1 MSCLL
6 TKNSS
11 TRRKDRRADN
21 STGLRVDGLCW
32 VIEWIS
38 GLVGSV
44 GSVVHC
50 VWDEIRSRSNLVYEE
65 VPAEDVLLA

>member
-1 MSCLL
+1 M
-6 TKNSS
+6 
-11 TRRKDRRADN
+11 
-21 STGLRVDGLCW
+21 RVDGLCW